1 MRNREIRVEIV
12 SRAKNKHGQRGQIL
26 TFKSIAEMVFKFSEW
41 SKQVEWEP
49 VYSDAYVITN
59 AGDRKRVKLPLW
71 LFCLLFFEGHWFVKK
86 QSDSRVLYPFPTKKG
101 MLSFSFRGDNGFTW
115 QGRYKQLI
123 AGAVAEIV
131 NVIKPYGR
139 SILVFEKESNRAQDN
154 AFTFFKY
161 AVQQDE
167 HYYFLIH
174 QDSPDIKNTEGQ
186 PNIVY
191 FGSFKHFYM
200 LYRSKLFVS
209 SETSGHAYYWRQNMG
224 ITAQVVRTKPYV
236 FLQHG
241 VLGFKKLDA
250 MLHAKKLSAPI
261 GFVTSSDFESKIV
274 SDFLG
279 YEKNQILTTGLTRWD
294 AIDLS
299 KSREK
304 EFIVA
309 FYTWRPWLD
318 DVSEKVFLESEYFNN
333 IKSSVGNLQRMV
345 EHKNLKQQ
353 VVVVAHP
360 KMQRYLA
367 PLASKSKVKIWTDID
382 GPINE
387 VMNNT
392 ALMVTDYSSIAWEA
406 YYRNIPVLFDQ
417 FDLGRYSVEVGGYI
431 DLCGNLPFGN
441 RLTSQ
446 TLQQTIDSDFE
457 LSKQDKKNKPI
468 FFKYEDQDA
477 TKRTFDAVQNFDL
490 RYVKARKRKVLKR
503 AIKKLLNKK

>member
-1 MRNREIRVEIV
+1 
-12 SRAKNKHGQRGQIL
+12 
-26 TFKSIAEMVFKFSEW
+26 
-41 SKQVEWEP
+41 
-49 VYSDAYVITN
+49 
-59 AGDRKRVKLPLW
+59 
-71 LFCLLFFEGHWFVKK
+71 
-86 QSDSRVLYPFPTKKG
+86 
-101 MLSFSFRGDNGFTW
+101 
-115 QGRYKQLI
+115 
-123 AGAVAEIV
+123 
-131 NVIKPYGR
+131 
-139 SILVFEKESNRAQDN
+139 
-154 AFTFFKY
+154 
-161 AVQQDE
+161 
-167 HYYFLIH
+167 
-174 QDSPDIKNTEGQ
+174 
-186 PNIVY
+186 
-191 FGSFKHFYM
+191 
-200 LYRSKLFVS
+200 
-209 SETSGHAYYWRQNMG
+209 MG

-309 FYTWRPWLD
+309 FFTWRPWLD